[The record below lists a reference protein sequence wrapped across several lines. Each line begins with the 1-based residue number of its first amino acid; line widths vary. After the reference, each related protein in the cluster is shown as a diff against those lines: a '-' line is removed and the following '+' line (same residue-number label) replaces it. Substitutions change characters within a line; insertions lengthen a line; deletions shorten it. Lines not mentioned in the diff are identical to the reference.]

1 MSRTK
6 ILSIA
11 GAAVVIGLILVLAI
25 RSGDDSA
32 SAQEVDGAF
41 LTQMV
46 PHHEGAI
53 EMAEIAMER
62 AQHPEITQLA
72 NEIVRTQTSEI
83 QRLNEI
89 HESVFNTSISG
100 SDQGDLGM
108 DQSMMGMDMDMDA
121 LETARPFDREFI
133 DQMIPHHQG
142 AIRMARVQLRYGED
156 QETKDLATQIVD
168 AQAREIEQMNAWR
181 KAWYGETSPSGGVP
195 DLDEMGMS
203 SSPEGMMDH
212 SGH

>member
-6 ILSIA
+6 IISIA

-25 RSGDDSA
+25 RSGDESA
-32 SAQEVDGAF
+32 SPQNVDGAF

-53 EMAEIAMER
+53 EMAEIAKER
-62 AQHPEITQLA
+62 AQHPEIVQLA

-89 HESVFNTSISG
+89 HESVFNTSVSG

-195 DLDEMGMS
+195 DLDEMDMS
-203 SSPEGMMDH
+203 APVEGMDH